1 MSFWK
6 WSRAAANNAT
16 ADGSINWA
24 QGQAPSMANDSAR
37 AQCVGGIAAAQPD
50 TRMTSICGC
59 SLGARPDSLGFVRPT
74 VRRHDRPFAMS
85 DRGRGA
91 FDRT

>member
-1 MSFWK
+1 M
-6 WSRAAANNAT
+6 
-16 ADGSINWA
+16 GSVYF
-24 QGQAPSMANDSAR
+24 R
-37 AQCVGGIAAAQPD
+37 IAAARPD

-59 SLGARPDSLGFVRPT
+59 SLGARPDSLGFCPSDHSP
-74 VRRHDRPFAMS
+74 HDRAFATP